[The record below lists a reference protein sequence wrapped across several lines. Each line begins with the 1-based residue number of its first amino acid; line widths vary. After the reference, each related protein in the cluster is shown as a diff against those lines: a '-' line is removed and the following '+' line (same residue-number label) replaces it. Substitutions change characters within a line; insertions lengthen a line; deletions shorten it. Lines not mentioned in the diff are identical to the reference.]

1 MKHLATTFVL
11 AILAAGLARADFKT
25 GLDAYQRADY
35 ATALQEWRPL
45 AEKGDAN
52 AQYNLGLLYNQGLGV
67 QQDFKAAA
75 DWYRK
80 AAEQGNSNA
89 QYNLGVMGSTGQGV
103 PKDPSQAMKWYLK
116 AAEKGV
122 VGAQNNLGTLYNEG
136 PGGFQDYSQSE
147 KWYRKAAE
155 QGVASAQFNLAV
167 MYDIGQGVPI
177 NYAEALNWYHKAAD
191 QGHAGALAN
200 IGILYYNGQGVKR
213 DLVQALQYFTI
224 ARQAG
229 DSRAPELVHAAAEK
243 LRPKDIQRAETL
255 ASEWRSAHPSR
266 ILAGQTE
273 IAATAVAAQ
282 QVDSSAP
289 QPAESSAASQIKTA
303 AAPRIETAGSEVKRQ
318 EKSQIRSQESGQI
331 ARRDRESTEGV
342 WSNVERVVAVGDVH
356 GDYGQ
361 LVAVLQTAKLI
372 DDNGNWTGGKTHLV
386 QTGDVL
392 DRGSESRKCM
402 DLLMRLE
409 QQAAAAGGAV
419 HALIG
424 NHEAMNIYGDLRYVA
439 PAEFAAYRDENSE
452 KVRAEAFHKERPSD
466 DRAHWEAQHPLGYFE
481 HRQQLAASGLY
492 GKWILSHDAAI
503 KINDTLFLHAGI
515 SPKYASSKISDINRR
530 VRDELKNSEKLNG
543 GIVTDVDGPLW
554 YRGLAQGDEA
564 QLADHVERVLKNFG
578 VSRIVVGHTYANAAI
593 TPRFNGKVSLI
604 DIGLSRVYDNIGK
617 VGCLVMESG
626 ATYVL
631 HRGTK
636 LELPSDSGKDMLRY
650 LKEAAALDPAPSP
663 LLKRISELEAKL
675 GAGSN

>member
-1 MKHLATTFVL
+1 MRRLAITFVL
-11 AILAAGLARADFKT
+11 VLLAAGLTHADFKA
-25 GLDAYQRADY
+25 GLDAYQRSDY
-35 ATALQEWRPL
+35 AAALHEWRPL

-52 AQYNLGLLYNQGLGV
+52 AQYNLGLLYNQGLGLA
-67 QQDFKAAA
+67 QDFKAAA

-89 QYNLGVMGSTGQGV
+89 QYNLGVMYSTGQGV
-103 PKDPSQAMKWYLK
+103 TKDSAEAMKWYLK
-116 AAEKGV
+116 AAQQGV

-136 PGGFQDYSQSE
+136 PGGFQDYSQAE

-167 MYDIGQGVPI
+167 MYDIGQGVPV
-177 NYAEALNWYHKAAD
+177 NYEEALSWYHKAAD
-191 QGHAGALAN
+191 QGNAGAAAN

-229 DSRAPELVHAAAEK
+229 DPRAPGLVHAAAEK
-243 LRPKDIQRAETL
+243 LKPKDIQRAETL
-255 ASEWRSAHPSR
+255 ASEWRSAHPPKTP
-266 ILAGQTE
+266 ATQTE
-273 IAATAVAAQ
+273 VAAALPAKETPETPLR
-282 QVDSSAP
+282 SAEGSAVRSAQSP
-289 QPAESSAASQIKTA
+289 VSLASPPATMAALRN
-303 AAPRIETAGSEVKRQ
+303 APPAGTEETAS
-318 EKSQIRSQESGQI
+318 
-331 ARRDRESTEGV
+331 RDRTSTEGV
-342 WSNVERVVAVGDVH
+342 WTNVERVVAVGDVH

-361 LVAVLQTAKLI
+361 LVAVLKSANLI
-372 DDNGNWTGGKTHLV
+372 DDSGNWTGGKTHLV

-409 QQAAAAGGAV
+409 PQAAAAGGAV

-452 KVRAEAFHKERPSD
+452 QVRDEAFRKENPSD
-466 DRAHWEAQHPLGYFE
+466 DRAHWDTQHPLGYFE
-481 HRQQLAASGLY
+481 HRAQLSANGTY
-492 GKWILSHDAAI
+492 GKWILGHDAAI
-503 KINDTLFLHAGI
+503 KINDTLFVHAGI
-515 SPKYASSKISDINRR
+515 SPKFASAKINDINRR
-530 VRDELKNSEKLNG
+530 VRAELESPEKLNG
-543 GIVTDVDGPLW
+543 GIVTDVEGPLW
-554 YRGLAQGDEA
+554 YRGMAKGDEEE
-564 QLADHVERVLKNFG
+564 LARHVDKVLKNFG

-593 TPRFNGKVSLI
+593 TPRFNDKVILI

-617 VGCLVMESG
+617 VGCLVLENG
-626 ATYVL
+626 ATYAL

-650 LKEAAALDPAPSP
+650 LKQAAALDPAPSP
-663 LLKRISELEAKL
+663 LLKRIAELEATL
-675 GAGSN
+675 GTN